1 MKPLVGRRCVVGAI
15 LWGVLA
21 VTPTREILA
30 STMTLQMLVQ
40 LPLLAI
46 AGWLCAQCTPDGLDR
61 RLARWNRRGI
71 SGLLLASLVSMVW
84 MLPRAMD
91 ASLLDPR
98 VMLTKFLTVPLLIGT
113 PIALSWPRAG
123 FVVRGVV
130 LAEVVATSI
139 RLGWLYLI
147 SPERLCSNYLLGD
160 QQRLGKTL
168 LVVGFAILLLLI
180 WRLIWGHVDT
190 GRTDLEH
197 PGTARG

>member
-1 MKPLVGRRCVVGAI
+1 MKPLVARRCLVGAI

-21 VTPTREILA
+21 VTPTRDILE

-46 AGWLCAQCTPDGLDR
+46 AGWLCAQCTPGVDR
-61 RLARWNRRGI
+61 HLARWNRHGI
-71 SGLLLASLVSMVW
+71 SGLVLASLTSIVW

-91 ASLLDPR
+91 AALVDPR
-98 VMLTKFLTVPLLIGT
+98 VTVAKFLTVPLLIGA
-113 PIALSWPRAG
+113 PIALSWSRAG

-130 LAEVVATSI
+130 LAEVIATAI

-147 SPERLCSNYLLGD
+147 SPVRLCSNYLIDD

-180 WRLIWGHVDT
+180 WRLIWGHLDI
-190 GRTDLEH
+190 GRTDREL

>member
-1 MKPLVGRRCVVGAI
+1 MKPMVGRRCLVGAA
-15 LWGVLA
+15 LWGLLA
-21 VTPTREILA
+21 VTPVRELLA

-40 LPLLAI
+40 LPLLTV
-46 AGWLCAQCTPDGLDR
+46 AGWMCAQCTPDGLDR
-61 RLARWNRRGI
+61 RLSRWNRHGI
-71 SGLLLASLVSMVW
+71 SGLLLASLTSMVW

-91 ASLLDPR
+91 AALVDHQ
-98 VMLTKFLTVPLLIGT
+98 VTVAKFLSVPLLVGA

-130 LAEVVATSI
+130 LAEVIATAI
-139 RLGWLYLI
+139 RLGWLYRI
-147 SPERLCSNYLLGD
+147 SPVRLCSNYLIDD

-168 LVVGFAILLLLI
+168 LVVGFAILLVLI

-190 GRTDLEH
+190 GREDLER